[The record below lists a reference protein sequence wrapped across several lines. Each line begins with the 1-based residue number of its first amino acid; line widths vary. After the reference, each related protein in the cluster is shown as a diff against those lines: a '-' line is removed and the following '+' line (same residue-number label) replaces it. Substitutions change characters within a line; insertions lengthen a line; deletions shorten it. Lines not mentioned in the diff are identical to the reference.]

1 MLTDLGIR
9 ARVRDGLATGRLWRL
24 ADDRAKL
31 RGATAGEPQCH
42 VCSEP
47 IARGQAFGLARGSAI
62 VLVHLECYMFWLHAS
77 GLLESEPITCATCRR
92 LIPPHAERHALRG
105 SVHHAR
111 CRDRMESPEVPR
123 QPAPGRRR

>member
-31 RGATAGEPQCH
+31 RGATDGDPECH
-42 VCSEP
+42 VCAETIS
-47 IARGQAFGLARGSAI
+47 RGQAFRLARAAAV

-77 GLLESEPITCATCRR
+77 GLLEREPITCAACRR
-92 LIPPHAERHALRG
+92 LIPPHAESRVIRG
-105 SVHHAR
+105 SAYHAR
-111 CRDRMESPEVPR
+111 CRDSMESPSG
-123 QPAPGRRR
+123 PATVTFS